1 MIEEVNE
8 TGGFSIAGNQNPN
21 RVIARDNSKYS
32 GPSEEPVHRELESRE
47 RLLLPWPDARRNS
60 GERTLHRKSVGC
72 VGLGFNWRHV
82 CSYTDFRLVVLFL

>member
-1 MIEEVNE
+1 MKQVASPSREPEP
-8 TGGFSIAGNQNPN
+8 QQDDC
-21 RVIARDNSKYS
+21 ARQFEIWWT
-32 GPSEEPVHRELESRE
+32 SEEPVHRELESRE

>member
-1 MIEEVNE
+1 M
-8 TGGFSIAGNQNPN
+8 
-21 RVIARDNSKYS
+21 
-32 GPSEEPVHRELESRE
+32 HRELESRE

-82 CSYTDFRLVVLFL
+82 CSYIDLPSRGLLSLGQPADKFTDLSAFRNIKHFAIVTGSPRILDNP